1 MFLRERGGKVE
12 VRFAW
17 PAPLQQPSEDNR
29 PSIREVDEQQLFPV
43 QPDKIGVEVHQVL
56 DSEDPWVGG
65 DRDRGMFQQSFGD
78 RQVVGQQE
86 GFVEVGFQVDVEDGL
101 LCFKD
106 NREELLIFEYL
117 YYHLENES
125 QSEVGG

>member
-1 MFLRERGGKVE
+1 
-12 VRFAW
+12 
-17 PAPLQQPSEDNR
+17 
-29 PSIREVDEQQLFPV
+29 
-43 QPDKIGVEVHQVL
+43 
-56 DSEDPWVGG
+56 
-65 DRDRGMFQQSFGD
+65 MFQQSFGD